1 MLNVQLESDIKE
13 SNHMF
18 HQLFLWAVINN
29 MQEMAY
35 MVWSWG
41 DDPLRKCLIGE
52 ASSKLMV
59 RIGRKREMADVL
71 VSAFITSEK

>member
-1 MLNVQLESDIKE
+1 MLNVQLEKDIKK
-13 SNHMF
+13 SKYIF

-35 MVWSWG
+35 VVWSWG

-52 ASSKLMV
+52 GSSKLMV
-59 RIGRKREMADVL
+59 RIGRERKMADVL
-71 VSAFITSEK
+71 VSAFKTSEK